1 MFGSLRFS
9 SVVGLLF
16 FAGWSVLVNARERI
30 SPQRV
35 VLPVRPAERH
45 AAVPVVPAATDRL
58 LWN

>member
-1 MFGSLRFS
+1 MPGSVRFS
-9 SVVGLLF
+9 SLVGLLF
-16 FAGWSVLVNARERI
+16 FAGWSALVNARERL

-45 AAVPVVPAATDRL
+45 AALPAATDRL